1 MDQLTFSLEEPLANL
16 SVSLDCV
23 KGLKTQE
30 AISCLPM
37 LEFLTSLDPSG
48 AYGKTCQVSSVQ
60 TEDGILVPSSGRW
73 SNSGM
78 GSAIGCLMLN
88 TLEYHKDAE
97 ESSLLDVLETG
108 SVPQRFFLSPKA
120 CAGII
125 RRAKVRNKT
134 LPPLLLQ
141 ALEAT
146 VKESGQSELLE
157 ETLEAD
163 QKP

>member
-1 MDQLTFSLEEPLANL
+1 MTQLTFSLEEPLANL
-16 SVSLDCV
+16 SQSLACAKD
-23 KGLKTQE
+23 LKTQE

-48 AYGKTCQVSSVQ
+48 AYGKTCQVSSVA

-78 GSAIGCLMLN
+78 GFHTGCLTLN

-120 CAGII
+120 CAGIL
-125 RRAKVRNKT
+125 RRAKVRNKV
-134 LPPLLLQ
+134 LPPLLHQ
-141 ALEAT
+141 ALEGT
-146 VKESGQSELLE
+146 VRESGQSELLE
-157 ETLEAD
+157 EISEAV